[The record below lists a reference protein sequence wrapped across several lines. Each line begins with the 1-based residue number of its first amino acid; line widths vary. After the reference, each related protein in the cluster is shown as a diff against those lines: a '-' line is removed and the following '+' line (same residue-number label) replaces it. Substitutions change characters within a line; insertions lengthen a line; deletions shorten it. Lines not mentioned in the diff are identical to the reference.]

1 MEELHQARVIRILV
15 IVFILLENQPSLL
28 ILNGLM
34 LHNYLCL
41 KLLEDFL
48 VGFNQ
53 VKNYLNP
60 FQYHLFSELF
70 LPLHINEKIYS
81 KIF

>member
-41 KLLEDFL
+41 NLLEDFL

>member
-1 MEELHQARVIRILV
+1 MEEIHQAKVIRILV
-15 IVFILLENQPSLL
+15 MVFILLKNQPSLL

-41 KLLEDFL
+41 KLPKDFF

-53 VKNYLNP
+53 VQFNLKS

-70 LPLHINEKIYS
+70 LPLHINGKFYS

>member
-41 KLLEDFL
+41 KLPEDFL

>member
-1 MEELHQARVIRILV
+1 MEEIHEAEVIRILAM
-15 IVFILLENQPSLL
+15 VFILLENQPSLL

-41 KLLEDFL
+41 KLLRDFF
-48 VGFNQ
+48 VVFNQ
-53 VKNYLNP
+53 VQYYLNT
-60 FQYHLFSELF
+60 FQYHLFSELI
-70 LPLHINEKIYS
+70 LPLHIDGKIYS

>member
-41 KLLEDFL
+41 KSPKEFL